1 MIIVCKTKDINKLNE
16 KSINMGYG
24 LSEYTLSGLE
34 VGKTYKVYGMGLWEE
49 DHMLYL
55 IDKEENNSP
64 LWYPFEVFD
73 IVDNKLTSAWCI
85 NNFGELIEDTNITFI
100 WGYSELVFD
109 ITHAGLLMERDKTA
123 LNTFSQRK
131 TEL

>member
-109 ITHAGLLMERDKTA
+109 ITHVGLLMERDKTA